1 MFKTLFNVLLFS
13 CLIFFCT
20 NPAMSETKQKS
31 KAVVNNPE
39 FDFKEVKQGETVE
52 HTFKI
57 QNQGDLPIKILNV
70 RPG

>member
-1 MFKTLFNVLLFS
+1 
-13 CLIFFCT
+13 
-20 NPAMSETKQKS
+20 MSETKQKS